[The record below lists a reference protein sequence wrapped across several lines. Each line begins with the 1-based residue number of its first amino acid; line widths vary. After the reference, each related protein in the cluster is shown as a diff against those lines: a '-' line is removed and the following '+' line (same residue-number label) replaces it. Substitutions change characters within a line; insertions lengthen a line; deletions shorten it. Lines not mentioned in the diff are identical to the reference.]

1 MQILAAWFRAV
12 DQPWTCRNIEQPVE
26 MIVVAARLPVVDFS
40 TGQRRRA

>member
-1 MQILAAWFRAV
+1 MAPDGPELLINQ
-12 DQPWTCRNIEQPVE
+12 TCRNIE